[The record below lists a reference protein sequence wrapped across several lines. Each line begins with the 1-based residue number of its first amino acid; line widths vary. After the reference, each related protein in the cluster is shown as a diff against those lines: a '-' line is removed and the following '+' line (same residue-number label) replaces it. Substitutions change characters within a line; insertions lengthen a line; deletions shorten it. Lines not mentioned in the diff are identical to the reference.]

1 MLTLILASL
10 VMGLTSIVS
19 NVDNNEPTIGKKV
32 KVFILA
38 GQSNME
44 GHGQIRSLNHLG
56 QHPQYGY
63 LLEKLKNADGSW
75 KVREDVIITW
85 QAREKKSGPLTVGWG
100 SQNHEIGPELMFGTV
115 MGEKYDEQVLL
126 IKTAWGGKDVFCD
139 FRSPAAGSL
148 TEDEVLLLEREQSEN
163 NNREI
168 GYYYRKLVSEIKEQ
182 LMNID
187 NLVPGYQ
194 GQGYEISG
202 MAWFQGW
209 NDFCQ
214 WHIEIDQKKVGAG
227 IIENYPKNLSA
238 MFRDL
243 RQDLNVPNMPI
254 VIGEMG
260 IGGYDIALR
269 AKGQEN
275 HEAQAVMNFRQA
287 QQAVAE
293 DKTLRNVTF
302 VPTAGF
308 WDTRLQEL
316 RQISDAYWSEKQ
328 KKGISDTTENHLP
341 TKELNDEYLNRG
353 GHWYCHY
360 NGSATNYSQV
370 GYALANALITGE

>member
-139 FRSPAAGSL
+139 FRSPTAGNL
-148 TEDEVLLLEREQSEN
+148 TEDEALLLKREQSEN

-168 GYYYRKLVSEIKEQ
+168 GYYYRKLISEIKEQ
-182 LMNID
+182 LMDID

-260 IGGYDIALR
+260 IGGYDIALK

-316 RQISDAYWSEKQ
+316 RQISDAYWNEKQ
-328 KKGISDTTENHLP
+328 KKGISETTENHLP
-341 TKELNDEYLNRG
+341 TKELNDEYLDRG

-360 NGSATNYSQV
+360 NGSATNYSLV

>member
-75 KVREDVIITW
+75 KEREDVIITW

-139 FRSPAAGSL
+139 FRSPTAGSL
-148 TEDEVLLLEREQSEN
+148 TEDEALLLEREQSEN

-168 GYYYRKLVSEIKEQ
+168 GYYYRKLISEIKEQ

-214 WHIEIDQKKVGAG
+214 WHIEIDQKKVGTG

-360 NGSATNYSQV
+360 NGSATNYSLV

>member
-115 MGEKYDEQVLL
+115 MGEKYDEQILL

-139 FRSPAAGSL
+139 FRSPTAGSL
-148 TEDEVLLLEREQSEN
+148 TEDEALLLEREQSEN

-168 GYYYRKLVSEIKEQ
+168 GYYYRKLISEIKEQ

-269 AKGQEN
+269 AKDQEN

-360 NGSATNYSQV
+360 NGSATNYSLV
-370 GYALANALITGE
+370 GYALANALITEE

>member
-139 FRSPAAGSL
+139 FRSPTAGSL
-148 TEDEVLLLEREQSEN
+148 TEDEALLLEREQSEN

-168 GYYYRKLVSEIKEQ
+168 GYYYRKLISEIKEQ

-269 AKGQEN
+269 AKDQEN

-360 NGSATNYSQV
+360 NGSATNYSLV
-370 GYALANALITGE
+370 GYALANALITEE

>member
-1 MLTLILASL
+1 MLTLILASID
-10 VMGLTSIVS
+10 MGLTSIVS
-19 NVDNNEPTIGKKV
+19 NVDINEPTIGKKV

-44 GHGQIRSLNHLG
+44 GHGQVRSLNHLG

-75 KVREDVIITW
+75 KMREDVIITW

-139 FRSPAAGSL
+139 FRSPTAGSL
-148 TEDEVLLLEREQSEN
+148 TEDEALLLEREQSEN

-168 GYYYRKLVSEIKEQ
+168 GYYYRKLISEIKEQ

-269 AKGQEN
+269 AKDQEN

-316 RQISDAYWSEKQ
+316 RQISDAYWNEKQ

-341 TKELNDEYLNRG
+341 TKELNDEYLDRG

-360 NGSATNYSQV
+360 NGSATNYSLV

>member
-1 MLTLILASL
+1 
-10 VMGLTSIVS
+10 
-19 NVDNNEPTIGKKV
+19 
-32 KVFILA
+32 
-38 GQSNME
+38 ME
-44 GHGQIRSLNHLG
+44 GHGQVRSLNHLG

-75 KVREDVIITW
+75 KEREDVIITW

-187 NLVPGYQ
+187 NLVPDYQ
-194 GQGYEISG
+194 GDDYEISG

-260 IGGYDIALR
+260 IGGYDIALK
-269 AKGQEN
+269 AKDKEN
-275 HEAQAVMNFRQA
+275 HQAQAVMNFRQA

-316 RQISDAYWSEKQ
+316 RQISDAYWNEKQ

-341 TKELNDEYLNRG
+341 TKELNDEYLDRG

-360 NGSATNYSQV
+360 NGSATNYSLV

>member
-139 FRSPAAGSL
+139 FRSPTAGNL
-148 TEDEVLLLEREQSEN
+148 TEDEALLLKREQSEN

-168 GYYYRKLVSEIKEQ
+168 GYYYRKLISEIKEQ
-182 LMNID
+182 LMDID

-260 IGGYDIALR
+260 IGGHDIALK

-316 RQISDAYWSEKQ
+316 RQISDAYWNEKQ
-328 KKGISDTTENHLP
+328 KKGISETTENHLP
-341 TKELNDEYLNRG
+341 TKELNDEYLDRG

-360 NGSATNYSQV
+360 NGSATNYSLV

>member
-44 GHGQIRSLNHLG
+44 GHGQVRSLNHLG

-139 FRSPAAGSL
+139 FRSPTAGNL
-148 TEDEVLLLEREQSEN
+148 TEDEALLLKREQSEN

-168 GYYYRKLVSEIKEQ
+168 GYYYRKLISEIKEQ

-187 NLVPGYQ
+187 NLVPNYQ

-260 IGGYDIALR
+260 IGGHDIALK
-269 AKGQEN
+269 AKDQEN

-287 QQAVAE
+287 QQAVAG

-328 KKGISDTTENHLP
+328 QKGISDTTENHLP

-360 NGSATNYSQV
+360 NGSATNYSLV

>member
-139 FRSPAAGSL
+139 FRSPTAGSL
-148 TEDEVLLLEREQSEN
+148 TEDEALLLEREQSEN

-168 GYYYRKLVSEIKEQ
+168 GYYYRKLISEIKEQ

-269 AKGQEN
+269 AKDQEN

-360 NGSATNYSQV
+360 NGSATNYSLLV
-370 GYALANALITGE
+370 MLWRTH

>member
-1 MLTLILASL
+1 
-10 VMGLTSIVS
+10 
-19 NVDNNEPTIGKKV
+19 
-32 KVFILA
+32 
-38 GQSNME
+38 
-44 GHGQIRSLNHLG
+44 
-56 QHPQYGY
+56 
-63 LLEKLKNADGSW
+63 
-75 KVREDVIITW
+75 
-85 QAREKKSGPLTVGWG
+85 
-100 SQNHEIGPELMFGTV
+100 
-115 MGEKYDEQVLL
+115 
-126 IKTAWGGKDVFCD
+126 
-139 FRSPAAGSL
+139 
-148 TEDEVLLLEREQSEN
+148 
-163 NNREI
+163 
-168 GYYYRKLVSEIKEQ
+168 
-182 LMNID
+182 MNID

-227 IIENYPKNLSA
+227 IIENYPKDLSA

-260 IGGYDIALR
+260 IGGHDIALK
-269 AKGQEN
+269 AKDQEN

-287 QQAVAE
+287 QRAVAE
-293 DKTLRNVTF
+293 DKTLRNVPF

-360 NGSATNYSQV
+360 NGSATNYSLV